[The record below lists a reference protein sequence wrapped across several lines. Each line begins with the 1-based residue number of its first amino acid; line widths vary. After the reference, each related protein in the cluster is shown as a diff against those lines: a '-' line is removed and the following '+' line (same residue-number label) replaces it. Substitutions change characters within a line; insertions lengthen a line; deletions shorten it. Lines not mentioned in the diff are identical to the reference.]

1 MSESLHRLMELA
13 QAETDRMKIGELEDQ
28 LVTCQVEKR
37 DLQSKFEKEQEENKA
52 LRLTLALRTDCEHEL
67 ERVRSETH
75 PGVEELEVKLAAAEA
90 EILLMESTNK
100 ELLASLNT
108 TRGQLGKMLRERNE
122 KIKEVEQLEEA
133 LEKMENRQKRS
144 WSDDLHCD
152 FELNTYSTNMKLMLE
167 ELNDQTSKWEKE
179 KVMLKK
185 HYEETEK
192 KLTKENAKLK
202 AQKEDIVNHSR
213 NSEKMYQE
221 RLDQVFVELAM
232 LQDGKKSAGSKEDLR
247 TQSNQEVNQ
256 KLQTALEAIDE
267 MEDENVTLREKLDEA
282 TARIS
287 HLDAEISVLRPKLAG
302 RETLLEDARKNA
314 EHMALLVKDVI
325 ALQDERS
332 TLKHELSEIMEK
344 QTQQTITFSN
354 EKAKFC
360 HDMERMEEH
369 WSNEVGKLKEQ
380 NEVMERMLFAA
391 TKDSMDKKEL
401 FEEEIKEHNQKIE
414 ELECLLK
421 VQATMSD
428 RKSEQF
434 KGEIAELK
442 DQLEQAKTVQ
452 ETAVRQWDDECADL
466 EDEINT
472 LLEKRS
478 TETKKMRTMTRK
490 NVWLIKSIRKLAEQ
504 RRAEIDSK
512 QVEIQKLTKL
522 CELQRLENNECLSN
536 LKEEMNAWKEDSA
549 VRQELE
555 VEVADLKN
563 HNTAL
568 ENRVVRMLARSKSE
582 REDYL
587 RNMEIL
593 RSDSDFDLS
602 RAEANL
608 NTAKKEKEELSMQ
621 IQTLKEVIEEKER
634 TLAVQKVE
642 SSKLLEATLKSL
654 TTEMDNI
661 RTVMNMEKDRILD
674 EKALLTNHLAAKNE
688 IIQTHEIDRKTLIEA
703 IAKISQM
710 EKEAQSSYEQHEYEC
725 SMWRAE
731 VRQLKTD
738 NKMLKENM
746 GVEVLED
753 QSSDDS
759 SCSDDSDCSDES
771 DSEEDGYDMPKPEEV
786 EKKVSNEWE
795 MVHEDED
802 ECK

>member
-13 QAETDRMKIGELEDQ
+13 QAETDRMRIGELEDQ

-75 PGVEELEVKLAAAEA
+75 PGVEELEMKLAAAEA

-179 KVMLKK
+179 KVMLMK

-221 RLDQVFVELAM
+221 RLDQVSVELAM
-232 LQDGKKSAGSKEDLR
+232 LQDGKKSSGSKGDLR
-247 TQSNQEVNQ
+247 SQSNQEMNL
-256 KLQTALEAIDE
+256 KLQTALEAVDE
-267 MEDENVTLREKLDEA
+267 MEDENVTLHEKLDEA

-287 HLDAEISVLRPKLAG
+287 HLDAELSVLRPKLAG
-302 RETLLEDARKNA
+302 RETLLEDARKSA
-314 EHMALLVKDVI
+314 EHTALLVKDVMK
-325 ALQDERS
+325 LEDERR
-332 TLKHELSEIMEK
+332 TLKRELADITEK

-354 EKAKFC
+354 EKAKFR
-360 HDMERMEEH
+360 HDMERIEER
-369 WSNEVGKLKEQ
+369 WSNEVCKLKEQ
-380 NEVMERMLFAA
+380 NEVMERMLFAS
-391 TKDSMDKKEL
+391 TKDSMNKKEL

-428 RKSEQF
+428 RQSEQF

-490 NVWLIKSIRKLAEQ
+490 NIWLTKSIRKLAEQ

-512 QVEIQKLTKL
+512 QAEIQKLTKL
-522 CELQRLENNECLSN
+522 CELQRLEKNECLRN
-536 LKEEMNAWKEDSA
+536 LKEDSA

-555 VEVADLKN
+555 VEVTDLKT
-563 HNTAL
+563 HNNLL
-568 ENRVVRMLARSKSE
+568 ENRVVNLLARAKSE
-582 REDYL
+582 HQDHL
-587 RNMEIL
+587 RNIEAI
-593 RSDSDFDLS
+593 RYDSDVDLS
-602 RAEANL
+602 RAEA
-608 NTAKKEKEELSMQ
+608 TAKKEKEELSMQ
-621 IQTLKEVIEEKER
+621 IQILKEVIEEKER

-674 EKALLTNHLAAKNE
+674 EKALLTHHLAAKNE

-725 SMWRAE
+725 SIYRAE

-771 DSEEDGYDMPKPEEV
+771 DSEEDGYDMPKPEEA

-795 MVHEDED
+795 MVHKDED